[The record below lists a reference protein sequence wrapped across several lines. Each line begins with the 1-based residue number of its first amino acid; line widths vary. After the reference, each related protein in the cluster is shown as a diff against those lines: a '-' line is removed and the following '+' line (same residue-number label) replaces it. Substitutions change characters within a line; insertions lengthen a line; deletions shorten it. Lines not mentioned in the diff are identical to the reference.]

1 MSVRASA
8 VISSSGICRAISRND
23 FRNVT
28 NAGGARTMRGYC
40 SSKNKNSEVDYS
52 EECMCQAA
60 AGTALPDE
68 SPTSTH
74 DYLPNFKDKSLP
86 LKLWALCFYLWTYA
100 VAMPL
105 FVVMAALQPFV
116 LILDK
121 HRRTAQ
127 HFQVILLASQ
137 QALNKMKATKCI
149 RKLLKDLQLL
159 ADVEEEEVNQE
170 PFAPTEDATA
180 YYDLRS
186 ELGASRRSPLES
198 SAYFG
203 TDTTTTLSES
213 YASTLKADHLSSL
226 QEALHDEVERH
237 VQELGHNRVLVAALE
252 AEIEVFR
259 HEKEEQHNQD
269 NALIQRL
276 EAELK
281 QLEQQAQIGLAT
293 LKSRQRQIELDLP
306 EMEQQLNSL
315 KEVLHDLDVSE
326 PLYAELLAVPKAKR
340 SVKAHIQVLAYE
352 KMKKYREEMETLRK
366 ERDTSRE
373 SLTRQNDEVERMQ
386 REVQRVT
393 AAAVM
398 EKRETEKEMSAIAA
412 RNERLEVELKEVL
425 VKVEVLSAK
434 GAIYDEVKDKLDQA
448 EISIVNADN
457 QRAMMT
463 ATLQVV
469 TDEKRR
475 LLEVVKDK
483 DHCLDLLSMDKIY
496 LTREVKAHQD
506 QVKKLEQELQ
516 QQQEKLRALKNTRQE
531 LYNRVLTDNRDSLAA
546 HEQRLQAELARLQ
559 EHTNRDIETIRKEAS
574 EAAAEKVKT
583 YRELRDAALAEAETL
598 KAIQTENK
606 SNYDELLT
614 KFQELQ
620 RVSGAKEIEARSGIK
635 LRDFE
640 IEQLRVA
647 QNEIRCALNQKSIE
661 NEALAEKVKVLT
673 EKYYKRELETERSA
687 SLLQNE
693 LEITRRNLAHYETQ
707 ALHQHNPR
715 NISSTPKLM
724 FNIQQMNFQW
734 LNNLLRGGFIG
745 GKTTY
750 EIKPECILT

>member
-1 MSVRASA
+1 M
-8 VISSSGICRAISRND
+8 
-23 FRNVT
+23 
-28 NAGGARTMRGYC
+28 
-40 SSKNKNSEVDYS
+40 EVLY
-52 EECMCQAA
+52 QA
-60 AGTALPDE
+60 
-68 SPTSTH
+68 
-74 DYLPNFKDKSLP
+74 
-86 LKLWALCFYLWTYA
+86 
-100 VAMPL
+100 
-105 FVVMAALQPFV
+105 
-116 LILDK
+116 
-121 HRRTAQ
+121 
-127 HFQVILLASQ
+127 
-137 QALNKMKATKCI
+137 
-149 RKLLKDLQLL
+149 L

-170 PFAPTEDATA
+170 ALAPTEDATA
-180 YYDLRS
+180 SYVRISNHNKLRAFKRLRLTIFLHFKRLFMMRWKDLCKS
-186 ELGASRRSPLES
+186 WVITG
-198 SAYFG
+198 
-203 TDTTTTLSES
+203 
-213 YASTLKADHLSSL
+213 
-226 QEALHDEVERH
+226 
-237 VQELGHNRVLVAALE
+237 
-252 AEIEVFR
+252 
-259 HEKEEQHNQD
+259 
-269 NALIQRL
+269 L

-281 QLEQQAQIGLAT
+281 QLEQQAQTGLAA

-306 EMEQQLNSL
+306 EMDQQLNSL

-326 PLYAELLAVPKAKR
+326 PLYAELLAVPEAKR

-393 AAAVM
+393 AAAVL

-434 GAIYDEVKDKLDQA
+434 AAIYDEVKDKLDQA

-457 QRAMMT
+457 QRAVMT

-496 LTREVKAHQD
+496 ITREVKAHQD

-516 QQQEKLRALKNTRQE
+516 QQQEKLRALKSTRQE

-559 EHTNRDIETIRKEAS
+559 EHANRDIETIRKEAS

-598 KAIQTENK
+598 KAIQRENK
-606 SNYDELLT
+606 SNYNELLT
-614 KFQELQ
+614 NENNLPRLPSELWEMHFMATDMPNRFQELQ
-620 RVSGAKEIEARSGIK
+620 RVSEAKEIEARSGIK
-635 LRDFE
+635 LRDLE

-707 ALHQHNPR
+707 PLHQHNPR

-734 LNNLLRGGFIG
+734 LYNLLRGGFIG

-750 EIKPECILT
+750 EIKPECILS